1 MDQTTWT
8 KSQNKVGAFETVAE
22 LWSFWNNLVPPSK
35 LPVEGTY
42 SVFRSYIQPC
52 WEDENNLSGGEIRI
66 FFNKVSPQVID
77 SAWTNLLLSAVGE
90 TLSENSNF
98 CVCGLTVSRKKYKSK
113 MSIWINKCD
122 QDSRDMLCGGIKKAL
137 GDIVTKLGLSL
148 DWTSHQ
154 QLVEKEHRKDSFYP
168 SSSSSSSSYG
178 GRSSK
183 RSNLRVARPP
193 SIGDNLAN

>member
-1 MDQTTWT
+1 MGVMETKIQLESQWNIFYERSTQNVTQGSLDQTTWT

-77 SAWTNLLLSAVGE
+77 SAWTNLL
-90 TLSENSNF
+90 
-98 CVCGLTVSRKKYKSK
+98 
-113 MSIWINKCD
+113 
-122 QDSRDMLCGGIKKAL
+122 
-137 GDIVTKLGLSL
+137 
-148 DWTSHQ
+148 
-154 QLVEKEHRKDSFYP
+154 
-168 SSSSSSSSYG
+168 
-178 GRSSK
+178 
-183 RSNLRVARPP
+183 
-193 SIGDNLAN
+193 